1 MVTDYKMLFAGFG
14 GQGILFVGKVA
25 VNAGLCD
32 GKEVSWL
39 PSYGPEMRGGTA
51 NCSVCIADEPIGSP
65 LVVNPNVFV
74 AMNQPSFEKFI
85 DKVIPGSLVILDSTL
100 IQADKVRD
108 DVKVIRI
115 PATDMAEQNDLK
127 GLANIIILGK
137 LFAETGFCAEES
149 LMEGLEHCVPASKK
163 HLVESN
169 KKAIELGRAFAE

>member
-1 MVTDYKMLFAGFG
+1 MTDYKMLFAGFG

-85 DKVIPGSLVILDSTL
+85 DKVTPGGLVILDSTL
-100 IQADKVRD
+100 IKADKVRE
-108 DVKVIRI
+108 DVKVIPM

-137 LFAETGFCAEES
+137 VFAETGFCTEES
-149 LMEGLEHCVPASKK
+149 LMEGLAHCVPAKK
-163 HLVESN
+163 QHLVAAN
-169 KKAIELGRAFAE
+169 QKAIQLGREFKG